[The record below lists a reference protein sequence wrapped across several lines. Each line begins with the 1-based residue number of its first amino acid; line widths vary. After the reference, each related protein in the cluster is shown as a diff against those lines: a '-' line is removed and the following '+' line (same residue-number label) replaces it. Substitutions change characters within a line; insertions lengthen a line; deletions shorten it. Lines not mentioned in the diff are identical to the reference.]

1 MLFDKRYA
9 GEGTM
14 AKCQYKRILL
24 KLSGES
30 FCLPGKF
37 GIDGD
42 CLQSIAERIAELV
55 KLGPQVAVVVGAGNI
70 LRGEAFSQSSYI
82 PRHTADYMG
91 MLATIINACALQE
104 TLEAYGQP
112 TRVLSAIEV
121 SAICE
126 PFIKRR
132 ALHHLERNRVT
143 ILAGGTG
150 NPFFTTDTCAALR
163 ASELDA
169 DLLIKATKVDGVYDS
184 DPHKDPRATMFNRL
198 TYEDVLRRD
207 LRVMD
212 HAAISLCRDNHIP
225 IIVLNI
231 FEKGNITRAICGES
245 VGTLV
250 SGA

>member
-1 MLFDKRYA
+1 MGD
-9 GEGTM
+9 
-14 AKCQYKRILL
+14 CQYNRILL

-30 FCLPGKF
+30 LCERGGS
-37 GIDGD
+37 GIDGTVLRSVAKSLVD
-42 CLQSIAERIAELV
+42 LV

-70 LRGEAFSQSSYI
+70 LRGETFSQSSDI

-104 TLEAYGQP
+104 TLEKMGQP
-112 TRVLSAIEV
+112 TRVCSAIEV

-126 PFIKRR
+126 KFIKRR
-132 ALHHLERNRVT
+132 TLRHLEHGRVV

-163 ASELDA
+163 ASELDV
-169 DLLIKATKVDGVYDS
+169 DLLIKATKVDGVYDA
-184 DPHKDPRATMFNRL
+184 DPVTHPDAKLFDQL
-198 TYEDVLRRD
+198 TYEDVVRND

-212 HAAISLCRDNHIP
+212 HAAISLCRENNIP
-225 IIVLNI
+225 IRVLNI
-231 FEKGNITRAICGES
+231 FGAGNMARAICGEP

-250 SGA
+250 SVS

>member
-1 MLFDKRYA
+1 
-9 GEGTM
+9 M
-14 AKCQYKRILL
+14 ACSRYKRVVL

-30 FCLPGKF
+30 FCQKGGS
-37 GIDGD
+37 GIDGEA
-42 CLQSIAERIAELV
+42 LESVARRVMEIRN
-55 KLGPQVAVVVGAGNI
+55 LGPQVAVVVGAGNLI
-70 LRGEAFSQSSYI
+70 RGQAFAKTSRI

-104 TLEAYGQP
+104 TLEGLGQP

-121 SAICE
+121 AAICE
-126 PFIKRR
+126 PFVRRR
-132 ALHHLERNRVT
+132 AIQHLELGRVV

-169 DLLIKATKVDGVYDS
+169 DLLIKATKVDGVYDR
-184 DPHKDPRATMFNRL
+184 DPSTDPNARL
-198 TYEDVLRRD
+198 LSRLSYDQVLQRG

-212 HAAISLCRDNHIP
+212 HAAISLCRDSNIP
-225 IIVLNI
+225 IIVLNL
-231 FEKGNITRAICGES
+231 FKPEDLAAAILGQQ

-250 SGA
+250 SGS